1 MGEIVLS
8 QVGAVVGSQLLP
20 NGLTAFGQTLS
31 GAFIGKTVGSLAGR
45 AIDASM
51 LSPSAGPRLKSLQIM
66 ESREGAGLP
75 LVYGRM
81 RVGGQVIWASRFK
94 EKSSEQSSGKGGPK
108 YVNYTYSVS
117 VAIAL
122 CQGPITRLDRVWANG
137 EQVALSNYNW
147 RLYRG
152 DETQLPDPLIEAI
165 EGSDETP
172 AFRGTAYIVFE
183 DLPLDGFGNSASIRR
198 IRPRLLLASG

>member
-8 QVGAVVGSQLLP
+8 QVGSVVGAQLLP
-20 NGLTAFGQTLS
+20 NGLSVLGQTVS
-31 GAFIGKTVGSLAGR
+31 GAAIGQSLGTLAGR
-45 AIDASM
+45 ALDASM
-51 LSPSAGPRLKSLQIM
+51 LAPVAGPRIQSLQVM

-94 EKSSEQSSGKGGPK
+94 ERRREQRSGKGGPK
-108 YVNYTYSVS
+108 YVDFTYSVS

-122 CQGPITRLDRVWANG
+122 CQGPITRIDRVWANA
-137 EQVALSNYNW
+137 EQISLADYTW
-147 RLYRG
+147 RLYTG

-165 EGSDETP
+165 EGTDAAP
-172 AFRGTAYIVFE
+172 AYRGTA
-183 DLPLDGFGNSASIRR
+183 
-198 IRPRLLLASG
+198 